1 MKAALKKNIVN
12 ILREELKAAKIKV
25 TPELIEM
32 IITKILDY
40 VLANVGKKARK
51 VKELEARIREL
62 EAQIANNKDPEV
74 EVVGPVAA

>member
-51 VKELEARIREL
+51 IKELEARIKEL

>member
-51 VKELEARIREL
+51 IKELEARIREL